1 MLLQIKKL
9 LQTEEEMNLW
19 LIIPV
24 ISLKKIQPGIRT
36 HDLCDTDAEL
46 YQLSYQATVLIHF
59 MTWDAL
65 KIQYVGVFEKYHLQL
80 PFFFMIPR
88 RGP

>member
-9 LQTEEEMNLW
+9 LQTEEEMHLW

-24 ISLKKIQPGIRT
+24 KSLKKIQPGIRT

-46 YQLSYQATVLIHF
+46 YQLSYQAIRELVTLRVRN
-59 MTWDAL
+59 
-65 KIQYVGVFEKYHLQL
+65 
-80 PFFFMIPR
+80 IPVEDQS
-88 RGP
+88 